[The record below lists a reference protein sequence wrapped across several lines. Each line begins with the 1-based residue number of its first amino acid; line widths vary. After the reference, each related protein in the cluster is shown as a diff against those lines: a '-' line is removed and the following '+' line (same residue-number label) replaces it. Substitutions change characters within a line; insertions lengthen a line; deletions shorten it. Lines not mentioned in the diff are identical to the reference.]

1 MERRLSQPLL
11 VGIIAGATILV
22 IVALR
27 LLASQPPEREQPDRA
42 PLVRVEQVMPQE
54 FQFEV
59 RAHGSVS
66 PRSESDLVPQV
77 SGDVVWVS
85 RSLAAGGFF
94 EKGDPLLRID
104 RADYEVELEATRA
117 TVARAASE
125 HQRAK
130 TELERQRQLADRS
143 VASQARIDDAENT
156 FRVTEAQ
163 LREAR
168 ARRSRAARD
177 LERTEI
183 RAPYEGRVRSEKVDV
198 GQFVQRGN
206 PVATLYAVDF
216 AEIRLPLPDRELAY
230 LDVPLAGVRAGA
242 EEAPESAAGPSVTLR
257 AEFAGR
263 AHEWEGRIVRT
274 EGELDPRSRMVHVV
288 ARVADPYGEAS
299 EAPLAVGLLVEAT
312 IAGRSVPNAYVLPRT
327 ALRPDDRIYVVDGK
341 AQLRFRDVE
350 VLRTESDRIVVGKG
364 LVPGDR
370 VCVSPLA
377 AAVDGMRVRVIGDE
391 PAIAGAGS

>member
-27 LLASQPPEREQPDRA
+27 LLASKPPEREQPDRA

-104 RADYEVELEATRA
+104 RADYEVELEAARA

-206 PVATLYAVDF
+206 PVATLYAVD
-216 AEIRLPLPDRELAY
+216 
-230 LDVPLAGVRAGA
+230 LAGVRAGA

-288 ARVADPYGEAS
+288 ARVADPYGEDS
-299 EAPLAVGLLVEAT
+299 EAPLAVGLFVEAT